1 MTKVTIYHNPS
12 CSKSRQTLAL
22 LAENGIDATVIQYL
36 ETPLNEATLRNIV
49 RLLGVSAIEIIR
61 TGEKEFKEEMHN
73 WSEEQLVQA
82 INEHPILMQR
92 PIVVANDQARIGRPP
107 EAVLEIL

>member
-22 LAENGIDATVIQYL
+22 LAENGIDATVIHYL
-36 ETPLNEATLRNIV
+36 ETPPNEATLRNIV
-49 RLLGVSAIEIIR
+49 HLLGVSAIEIIR